1 MNTSG
6 KGTVLRLV
14 GIGWYVAICIT
25 GGVIGGFLLDELLD
39 ISPVLTL
46 LGLGLGLALAIFG
59 MYRMLMAV
67 LAASAGTDDQGTP

>member
-6 KGTVLRLV
+6 TGTVRRLV
-14 GIGWYVAICIT
+14 GIGWYVAICIS
-25 GGVIGGFLLDELLD
+25 GGVVGGFLLDDLLD
-39 ISPVLTL
+39 ISPVFTL

-67 LAASAGTDDQGTP
+67 LAAGSGSDDQEAQ

>member
-1 MNTSG
+1 MNSRG
-6 KGTVLRLV
+6 MGTVLRLV
-14 GIGWYVAICIT
+14 GIGWYVAICIA
-25 GGVIGGFLLDELLD
+25 GGVIGGFLLDDLLD

-67 LAASAGTDDQGTP
+67 LAASAGSNDEGAQ

>member
-1 MNTSG
+1 MDTSDT
-6 KGTVLRLV
+6 GTVLRLV

-25 GGVIGGFLLDELLD
+25 GGVVGGFLLDDLLD

-67 LAASAGTDDQGTP
+67 LSDHQGAR